1 MIVQSFKKPLI
12 IKESKTTKEDIKKI
26 AESIYEE
33 FADSVDSNI
42 SDKLSNL
49 YSISDNQYQF
59 DYTNKKIDIKTL
71 LKIEKTFNDNMN
83 DIIDKYNKKY
93 KNDIKYDIYTY
104 REDLSISVF
113 IDIDV

>member
-1 MIVQSFKKPLI
+1 MIVQSFKNPLI
-12 IKESKTTKEDIKKI
+12 IRESKTIKEDIKKI
-26 AESIYEE
+26 AESIYRE
-33 FADSVDSNI
+33 FTDSVDSNI

-49 YSISDNQYQF
+49 YCISDNQYQF
-59 DYTNKKIDIKTL
+59 DYSNKKIDIKTL
-71 LKIEKTFNDNMN
+71 KKKKKTFNDNMN